1 MSNALAVKTA
11 DFEKEVLQSEV
22 PVLVD
27 FWAPWCPPCR
37 AIAPTLDIVASEM
50 EGKARIVKVDVDDE
64 PEVAAR
70 YGVSSI
76 PALLLFKGGEQVG
89 QLVGAH
95 PKSTITTPHYQSAL
109 EQTQKRPHP
118 AASCHPLLNKERV
131 GTKFRGEVF
140 YSLNSR
146 SRLSLIKGHL
156 PR

>member
-1 MSNALAVKTA
+1 MSNATAVKTA

-37 AIAPTLDIVASEM
+37 AISPTLDVVASEF
-50 EGKARIVKVDVDDE
+50 EGKAKIVKVDVDDE

-76 PALLLFKGGEQVG
+76 PALLLFKGGQQVG

-95 PKSTITTPHYQSAL
+95 PKSTIAGLISKAL
-109 EQTQKRPHP
+109 
-118 AASCHPLLNKERV
+118 
-131 GTKFRGEVF
+131 
-140 YSLNSR
+140 
-146 SRLSLIKGHL
+146 
-156 PR
+156 

>member
-1 MSNALAVKTA
+1 MSSALAVKTA

-37 AIAPTLDIVASEM
+37 AISPTLDVVASEF
-50 EGKARIVKVDVDDE
+50 EGKAKIVKVDVDDE

-76 PALLLFKGGEQVG
+76 PALLLFKGGQQVG

-95 PKSTITTPHYQSAL
+95 PKSTISTLITNAL
-109 EQTQKRPHP
+109 
-118 AASCHPLLNKERV
+118 
-131 GTKFRGEVF
+131 
-140 YSLNSR
+140 
-146 SRLSLIKGHL
+146 
-156 PR
+156 

>member
-1 MSNALAVKTA
+1 MSNATAVKTA

-37 AIAPTLDIVASEM
+37 AIAPTLDVVAAEFD
-50 EGKARIVKVDVDDE
+50 GKAKIVKVDVDDE

-76 PALLLFKGGEQVG
+76 PALLLFKDGQQVG

-95 PKSTITTPHYQSAL
+95 PKSTITTLITKAL
-109 EQTQKRPHP
+109 
-118 AASCHPLLNKERV
+118 
-131 GTKFRGEVF
+131 
-140 YSLNSR
+140 
-146 SRLSLIKGHL
+146 
-156 PR
+156 

>member
-11 DFEKEVLQSEV
+11 DFEKEVLQSDV

-37 AIAPTLDIVASEM
+37 AISPTLDTISEEM
-50 EGKARIVKVDVDDE
+50 SGKAKIVKVDVDDE

-76 PALLLFKGGEQVG
+76 PALLLFKGGQQVG

-95 PKSTITTPHYQSAL
+95 PKSTISNLITNAL
-109 EQTQKRPHP
+109 
-118 AASCHPLLNKERV
+118 
-131 GTKFRGEVF
+131 
-140 YSLNSR
+140 
-146 SRLSLIKGHL
+146 
-156 PR
+156 

>member
-11 DFEKEVLQSEV
+11 DFEKEVLQSDV

-37 AIAPTLDIVASEM
+37 AIAPTLDVVAAEFS
-50 EGKARIVKVDVDDE
+50 GKAKIVKIDVDDE

-95 PKSTITTPHYQSAL
+95 PKSTISNLITKAL
-109 EQTQKRPHP
+109 
-118 AASCHPLLNKERV
+118 
-131 GTKFRGEVF
+131 
-140 YSLNSR
+140 
-146 SRLSLIKGHL
+146 
-156 PR
+156 

>member
-11 DFEKEVLQSEV
+11 DFEKEVLLSDV

-37 AIAPTLDIVASEM
+37 AISPTLDAISEEM
-50 EGKARIVKVDVDDE
+50 SGKAKIVKIDVDDE

-76 PALLLFKGGEQVG
+76 PALLLFKGGQQVG

-95 PKSTITTPHYQSAL
+95 PKSTISNLITNAL
-109 EQTQKRPHP
+109 
-118 AASCHPLLNKERV
+118 
-131 GTKFRGEVF
+131 
-140 YSLNSR
+140 
-146 SRLSLIKGHL
+146 
-156 PR
+156 